1 MMEAKR
7 LIGLATQWL
16 LARVLR
22 YDLMLLTIVMC
33 LITVGFI
40 TLFSAGYSFP
50 WRIEDQMRN
59 IIVALTAMFI
69 VSFVPIRWV
78 RKVSVAAFAAGCL
91 LLLATEL
98 VGVTVK
104 GATRWLDIGVRI
116 QPSEIMKLAV
126 PMMLAWYYWKRAEQT
141 VWWDHLLALAI
152 LSVPVAF
159 ILKQPDLGTAILVS
173 IAGLAVI
180 FFAGIN
186 AKLVTAC
193 CAIGIALMP
202 LLWTMLHDYQRERIL
217 TLIDPTLDP
226 LGKGFHTLQALIA
239 IGRRRVWFRWWGAF
253 AHPISQSHCQKLL
266 HRRSCTI
273 SLRSTF
279 GSCHWCHF
287 LYLFLRQHRHGERH
301 TTCSGSSTAFYELRW
316 YSTPHSWHLHRNSA
330 QHLCRCKRLIFDIYG
345 DFHEA
350 ALRSAC
356 SSCNSNNCR
365 PCRMQHAFSLLRQRW
380 SSQCRGTY

>member
-1 MMEAKR
+1 MEAKR

-239 IGRRRVWFRWWGAF
+239 IGSGGLSGKGWMEGTQAHLDFIPERTSDFIF
-253 AHPISQSHCQKLL
+253 AV
-266 HRRSCTI
+266 
-273 SLRSTF
+273 F
-279 GSCHWCHF
+279 G
-287 LYLFLRQHRHGERH
+287 E
-301 TTCSGSSTAFYELRW
+301 
-316 YSTPHSWHLHRNSA
+316 
-330 QHLCRCKRLIFDIYG
+330 
-345 DFHEA
+345 
-350 ALRSAC
+350 
-356 SSCNSNNCR
+356 
-365 PCRMQHAFSLLRQRW
+365 
-380 SSQCRGTY
+380 

>member
-1 MMEAKR
+1 MMEVKR
-7 LIGLATQWL
+7 LLGLATQWL

-239 IGRRRVWFRWWGAF
+239 IGSGGLSGKGWMEGTQAHLDFIPERTSDFIF
-253 AHPISQSHCQKLL
+253 AVFGEEFGFVGGVLL
-266 HRRSCTI
+266 LI
-273 SLRSTF
+273 
-279 GSCHWCHF
+279 
-287 LYLFLRQHRHGERH
+287 LYLSLIARSFYIAAHARSRYARLLAAAIGVIFF
-301 TTCSGSSTAFYELRW
+301 TYSFVNIGMVSGILPVVGVPLPFMSYGGTAL
-316 YSTPHSWHLHRNSA
+316 
-330 QHLCRCKRLIFDIYG
+330 LILGICTG
-345 DFHEA
+345 I
-350 ALRSAC
+350 
-356 SSCNSNNCR
+356 
-365 PCRMQHAFSLLRQRW
+365 LLSISVDARD
-380 SSQCRGTY
+380 